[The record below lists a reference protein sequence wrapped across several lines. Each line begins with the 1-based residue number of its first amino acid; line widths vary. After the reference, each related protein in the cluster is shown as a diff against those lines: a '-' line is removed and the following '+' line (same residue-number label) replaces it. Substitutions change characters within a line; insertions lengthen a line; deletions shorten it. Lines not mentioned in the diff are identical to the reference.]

1 MPRTRSTTPQNQEE
15 SDWLRHMKTGAIS
28 LLVAAEKYGKFTAGV
43 RAAAEKYIWQI
54 HRRTHM
60 RRPALRKKSLI
71 NG

>member
-1 MPRTRSTTPQNQEE
+1 MLYAAHPLHNTTKPGGIGLVATYEN
-15 SDWLRHMKTGAIS
+15 RCN
-28 LLVAAEKYGKFTAGV
+28 LVAAEKYGKFTAGV